1 MNLTSLL
8 SRSMP
13 TKAIAIIDDEADLVN
28 LFRKALQMDGFQV
41 CAFTDPI
48 EAFNKLQNR
57 LKEYALI
64 ISDYKMPS
72 MNGNELCL
80 KLLNLNPE
88 LKVILVSAY
97 DDVQCDISKFLFLR
111 KPIPIP
117 SLLKIV
123 NENLANKL
131 ERTKG

>member
-1 MNLTSLL
+1 MS
-8 SRSMP
+8 
-13 TKAIAIIDDEADLVN
+13 TKAIAIIDDEVDLVN
-28 LFRKALQMDGFQV
+28 LFREALQMDGFQV

-48 EAFNKLQNR
+48 EAFNKIQNR

-72 MNGNELCL
+72 MNGNDLCN
-80 KLLNLNPE
+80 KLLSLNPE
-88 LKVILVSAY
+88 LKVILISAY
-97 DDVQCDISKFLFLR
+97 DDVQCDTSKFIFLC

-123 NENLANKL
+123 NENLTNKRKL
-131 ERTKG
+131 EHTKG